1 MKRNSQLEV
10 LIVRTL
16 AESDDSYLGNDE
28 IVKLM
33 ATGGAEHERA
43 TVAHHVLLLE
53 DSGFVKPHGTAWRL
67 TASGHELYDSL
78 TSIKG

>member
-1 MKRNSQLEV
+1 MKRNGQLEA

-16 AESDDSYLGNDE
+16 AESESSYLSNDE
-28 IVKLM
+28 IVKLI
-33 ATGGAEHERA
+33 ATDGAEHERA

-67 TASGHELYDSL
+67 TASGHDLYESFMRV
-78 TSIKG
+78 KG